1 METPR
6 RTLFI
11 QITVVSAII
20 LIAVILAVVFI
31 PQTVPPGEH
40 IITLRVEANSGSA
53 TIQYDAGQHQQRDP
67 EKTFSTPWEKSWVLE
82 SGTQVL
88 LTAGNHQ
95 ESGSLKC
102 TIKMDGKSWKS
113 DTATLPDDKVACAG
127 IVR

>member
-1 METPR
+1 LETPR

-20 LIAVILAVVFI
+20 LVVVILAVIFI
-31 PQTVPPGEH
+31 PRSVPPGQH
-40 IITLRVEANSGSA
+40 LITLRVEANSGSA
-53 TIQYDAGQHQQRDP
+53 TIQYDAGEYQQTDP
-67 EKTFSTPWEKSWVLE
+67 DKIFNTPWERTWLLK

-102 TIKMDGKSWKS
+102 IIKLDGKAWKT
-113 DTATLPDDKVACAG
+113 DTATLPDDKVACGA